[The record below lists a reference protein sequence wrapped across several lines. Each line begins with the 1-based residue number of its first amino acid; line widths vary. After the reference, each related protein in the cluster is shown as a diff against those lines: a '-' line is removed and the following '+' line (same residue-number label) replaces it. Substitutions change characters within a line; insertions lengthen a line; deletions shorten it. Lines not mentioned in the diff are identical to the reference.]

1 VIRSD
6 VLAVIV
12 ITKDC
17 INGLRKDPRH
27 SGQETVDCLRRIG
40 TLKWRARPC
49 GLLSDWLGRT
59 RISFNPNQKQFAR
72 SVHLAKKDIPEERN
86 DSNAQAITENVP
98 GVTEAQINDVL
109 IDSICHIIVI
119 IQSVPSSQSRQNG
132 VEVAVSTIDPSIRI
146 ELDEVVG
153 VNDVVSNNGVE
164 EKFANR
170 ADDQVQNGVH

>member
-1 VIRSD
+1 
-6 VLAVIV
+6 
-12 ITKDC
+12 
-17 INGLRKDPRH
+17 
-27 SGQETVDCLRRIG
+27 
-40 TLKWRARPC
+40 
-49 GLLSDWLGRT
+49 
-59 RISFNPNQKQFAR
+59 
-72 SVHLAKKDIPEERN
+72 
-86 DSNAQAITENVP
+86 
-98 GVTEAQINDVL
+98 
-109 IDSICHIIVI
+109 VI